1 MKTINFGKIKLGR
14 LVVGVIICVLMLTTS
29 MATATINSVKI
40 SKQMNP
46 NVNSLSYTFLF
57 KEPSFSSMQA
67 VGSDYTTI
75 DMQGCLAIG
84 KQAGDPSIPVRT
96 ITLLLPPKK
105 AVTSINI
112 VGTPVPINPSGI
124 NLKEKPILPYQ
135 KPIPIGSN
143 EQQEFIKNTNIYSSN
158 EPYPSAIYS
167 DYHIGYSHGYAILDF
182 GLNPMQYNP
191 KDGTLVYYPEITVTI
206 NLKDTGYVNQF
217 FSNNPSDEAYV
228 KTLVSNPDLTQL
240 YQTADLPTFDYPGGL
255 CDPSQHYDYVI
266 VTTTQNGLNHW
277 DIGGTLTYNWDSLIA
292 KHAGDG
298 LTGTVV
304 TVQDINA
311 CTDYQNSDPLFNDQP
326 AHIREFCKDAYEDW
340 GTRYILIGGDAPY
353 IPARQLYYQYEG
365 GVDSDL
371 YWSNLDNNFNADHDS
386 QWGEAGDSGF
396 DLYSEIYIGR
406 VTCDVP
412 QDVSNWLTKS
422 FYYAD
427 SSDADYISHTGF
439 YGGDTTWNCQ
449 GDDFIDYSAIKGTS
463 NWLGPIPGANGP
475 FPTWAG
481 FQYGFETW
489 NSVNPN
495 NAFDLS
501 VKWTAEPPN
510 PGWQGGS
517 ESAAIT
523 GFRNAINNDHV
534 TVISAIAHANA
545 HMSCDVTD
553 TTWASQYH
561 NTKPFF
567 IHDYGC
573 HCGDF
578 DAADDGV
585 VDVMLFNSN
594 TYLAFGC
601 VYNTGY
607 GWGQYDNTNSSSA
620 FQAKQFWSYF
630 LDVENKSG
638 DLSNWQLGVG
648 HAWSKDSMAPT
659 INWDSSDGTWRGV
672 IECCLLFGDPAQM
685 LKTPHPSDP
694 PAQPT
699 KPVGRTN
706 GIWYKEYTYTSSTTD
721 PNGDQI
727 YYLFDWD
734 DGNNSG
740 WLGPYPSGQTVATSH
755 IWTVLGTYE
764 VKVKARDVWGAGSPW
779 SEPLVVTITDNNPP
793 NNPIITGPD
802 QIKPLLTYHFIFNAT
817 DNDTGQKLFYD
828 IDWGDGNGVSGL
840 GPYDSG
846 EAVHQTHSWIL
857 KGNYSIKA
865 RVKDELGAYSG
876 WTIFTLKVSL
886 SIDVGSSSS
895 QLLLNLVQQGENVGS
910 SSSNQLLQNLMLLRH
925 QTIN

>member
-1 MKTINFGKIKLGR
+1 VEKANFGKIKLGR
-14 LVVGVIICVLMLTTS
+14 LAVAVVICVLMITTS
-29 MATATINSVKI
+29 MATATTNSVKMN
-40 SKQMNP
+40 KQVNP
-46 NVNSLSYTFLF
+46 IVNSLSYTFLF
-57 KEPSFSSMQA
+57 KEPSFSSVQTA
-67 VGSDYTTI
+67 GSGYTTI
-75 DMQGCLAIG
+75 NMQGSLAIG
-84 KQAGDPSIPVRT
+84 KQAGDPSMPVRT
-96 ITLLLPPKK
+96 VTLLLPPKK
-105 AVTSINI
+105 SVTSINV

-143 EQQEFIKNTNIYSSN
+143 EQQEFIKNTNIYSSSN
-158 EPYPSAIYS
+158 LYPSSIYN
-167 DYHIGYSHGYAILDF
+167 DYQIGYSHGYALLDF
-182 GLNPMQYNP
+182 SLNPMRYNP
-191 KDGTLVYYPEITVTI
+191 KSGTLVYYSQMTVTI
-206 NLKDTGYVNQF
+206 NLQDTNYVNPF
-217 FSNNPSDEAYV
+217 FSHNPSDEAYV
-228 KTLVSNPDLTQL
+228 KTLVSNPGIVNL
-240 YQTADLPTFDYPGGL
+240 YQTADLPTFEYPGGL
-255 CDPSQHYDYVI
+255 CDPSQHFDYVI
-266 VTTTQNGLNHW
+266 ITTTQNGLDHW

-304 TVQDINA
+304 TVQDIDA
-311 CTDYQNSDPLFNDQP
+311 CTDYQNSDPLFNDQQ

-353 IPARQLYYQYEG
+353 INARQLYYEYEG
-365 GVDSDL
+365 TVDSDI
-371 YWSNLDNNFNADHDS
+371 YWSNLDLNFNADHDS

-422 FYYAD
+422 FFYAD
-427 SSDADYISHTGF
+427 SSDADYLSYTGF
-439 YGGDTTWNCQ
+439 YGGDTGWNCQ

-463 NWLGPIPGANGP
+463 DWLGPIPDENGP

-489 NSVNPN
+489 NEVNPG

-517 ESAAIT
+517 DSAAIT
-523 GFRNAINNDHV
+523 GFKNAINNDHMA
-534 TVISAIAHANA
+534 VISAIAHANE
-545 HMSCDVTD
+545 HMSMDVYDTD
-553 TTWASQYH
+553 WASQYH

-567 IHDYGC
+567 LHDYGC

-607 GWGQYDNTNSSSA
+607 GWGQFDNTNSSSA

-630 LDVENKSG
+630 LDVQNKSG
-638 DLSNWQLGVG
+638 DLGSWQLGRG

-659 INWDSSDGTWRGV
+659 IDWDTGNGGTWRGV

-685 LKTPHPSDP
+685 LNSPHPSDP
-694 PAQPT
+694 PA
-699 KPVGRTN
+699 KPSKPNGPAL
-706 GIWYKEYTYTSSTTD
+706 GIWHVEYTYTTSTTD
-721 PNGDQI
+721 PNGDDISYVFSWGDGTSTTVGPYASGQTATAKHTWDELGNYSVTVRAKDSWGAGSAPSDPLVVTITDNTPPTAPDIQGPTSVKPGLQYLYNFVSTDAQDQSI
-727 YYLFDWD
+727 YYYVDWG

-740 WLGPYPSGQTVATSH
+740 WLGPY
-755 IWTVLGTYE
+755 
-764 VKVKARDVWGAGSPW
+764 
-779 SEPLVVTITDNNPP
+779 
-793 NNPIITGPD
+793 
-802 QIKPLLTYHFIFNAT
+802 
-817 DNDTGQKLFYD
+817 
-828 IDWGDGNGVSGL
+828 
-840 GPYDSG
+840 DSG
-846 EAVHQTHSWIL
+846 EIAHTTHAWAQ
-857 KGNYSIKA
+857 KGTYIVKA
-865 RVKDELGAYSG
+865 KAKDTMNSESD
-876 WTIFTLKVSL
+876 WSTITVITPLD
-886 SIDVGSSSS
+886 IIVGSMNG
-895 QLLLNLVQQGENVGS
+895 QLLHIDMQQ
-910 SSSNQLLQNLMLLRH
+910 LFRIMLLH
-925 QTIN
+925 QQTIN

>member
-1 MKTINFGKIKLGR
+1 MEKTYFGKIKLGK
-14 LVVGVIICVLMLTTS
+14 LVVGVIICVLMITTS
-29 MATATINSVKI
+29 MATAMI
-40 SKQMNP
+40 SLKTDRQTNP
-46 NVNSLSYTFLF
+46 IANDLSYTFLF
-57 KEPSFSSMQA
+57 KEPSFNSIKA
-67 VGSDYTTI
+67 AGSDYTTI
-75 DMQGCLAIG
+75 NMPGCLDVG
-84 KQAGDPSIPVRT
+84 KQGGDPLIPAKI

-105 AVTSINI
+105 EVVSINV

-124 NLKEKPILPYQ
+124 DLKEKPILPYQ

-143 EQQEFIKNTNIYSSN
+143 EQQEFIKNINIYSSN
-158 EPYPSAIYS
+158 EPYPSSIYS

-191 KDGTLVYYPEITVTI
+191 KDGTLVYYPEMTVTI

-228 KTLVSNPDLTQL
+228 KTLVSNPNIANL
-240 YQTADLPTFDYPGGL
+240 YQAADLPTFEYPGGL
-255 CDPSQHYDYVI
+255 CDPSQHFDYVI
-266 VTTTQNGLNHW
+266 ITTTQNGLDYW

-292 KHAGDG
+292 KHVGDG
-298 LTGTVV
+298 LTSTVV
-304 TVQDINA
+304 TVQDIDA
-311 CTDYQNSDPLFNDQP
+311 CTDYQNSDPLFNDIQ

-353 IPARQLYYQYEG
+353 ITARQLYYDYEG
-365 GVDSDL
+365 TVDSDL

-386 QWGEAGDSGF
+386 QWGETGDSGF

-427 SSDADYISHTGF
+427 SFDADYLSYTGF

-463 NWLGPIPGANGP
+463 DWLGPVPDENGP

-489 NSVNPN
+489 NSENPGN
-495 NAFDLS
+495 QYDLS

-517 ESAAIT
+517 DSAAIT
-523 GFRNAINNDHV
+523 GFKNAINNDHV
-534 TVISAIAHANA
+534 AVISAIAHANEY
-545 HMSCDVTD
+545 MSMDVYDTD
-553 TTWASQYH
+553 WASQYH

-567 IHDYGC
+567 VHDYGC

-607 GWGQYDNTNSSSA
+607 GWGQFDNTNSSSA

-630 LDVENKSG
+630 LDVQNKSG
-638 DLSNWQLGVG
+638 DQGNWQLGKG

-659 INWDSSDGTWRGV
+659 INWDVGYATWRGV

-685 LKTPHPSDP
+685 LKSPHPSDP
-694 PAQPT
+694 PARPS
-699 KPVGRTN
+699 KPNGPAQ
-706 GIWYKEYTYTSSTTD
+706 GIWNKEYTYTSSTTD
-721 PNGDQI
+721 PNGDDI
-727 YYLFDWD
+727 TYTFYWG
-734 DGNNSG
+734 DGTSTSV
-740 WLGPYPSGQTVATSH
+740 GPYTSGQTAVASH
-755 IWTVLGTYE
+755 IWTVLGNYS
-764 VKVKARDVWGAGSPW
+764 VFVRARDSWGAGSVP
-779 SEPLVVTITDNNPP
+779 SETLIVKITDNNPP
-793 NNPIITGPD
+793 NKPTITSPN
-802 QIKPLLTYHFIFNAT
+802 QIKPLLTYLFTFNAT
-817 DNDTGQKLFYD
+817 DNDTGQTLFYD

-846 EAVHQTHSWIL
+846 EAMHTTHSWTL
-857 KGNYSIKA
+857 KGNYVIKA
-865 RVKDELGAYSG
+865 RVKDNLGAESE
-876 WTIFTLKVSL
+876 WTTLTIKVSL
-886 SIDVGSSSS
+886 SLVVGSSSS
-895 QLLLNLVQQGENVGS
+895 QLLQNLVLQGENVGS
-910 SSSNQLLQNLMLLRH
+910 SPSNQLLQNLMMRG
-925 QTIN
+925 QMPS